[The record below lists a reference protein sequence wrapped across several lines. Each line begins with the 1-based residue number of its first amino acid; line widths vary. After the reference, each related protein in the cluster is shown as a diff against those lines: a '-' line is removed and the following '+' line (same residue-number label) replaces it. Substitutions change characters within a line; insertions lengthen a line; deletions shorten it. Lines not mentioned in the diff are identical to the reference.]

1 MSTSNLEAQESKN
14 SIVLKQKGISIHLA
28 HIRVELDQAKMKI
41 LIVSLVLLFT
51 GLTSVLSQK
60 YMNEIL
66 ASVGYALQNPPT
78 PTMGT
83 FLQDFL
89 GNSTLFV
96 IIIILLGMGTFSNEL
111 DVNKQVYFTLSRPI
125 SRSEYFFTRSLVLT
139 IGMTLATIL
148 ASLIV
153 YVYATMFFTPMA
165 FDKLILILLLVSF
178 QYASIYTIMI
188 MFSSQ
193 YGSATAGLLGF
204 VTYLSE
210 VVISIFEPLKWF
222 STIALSNDW
231 IKIYNDSISASD
243 LTLEF
248 LTLFIWTI
256 VPLII
261 GWFIYQRRDL

>member
-1 MSTSNLEAQESKN
+1 MSTANLKVQDSKDSN
-14 SIVLKQKGISIHLA
+14 VLKQIGLVVHLA

-125 SRSEYFFTRSLVLT
+125 SRSEYFITRSLVLT

-153 YVYATMFFTPMA
+153 YIYATVFFAPIA
-165 FDKLILILLLVSF
+165 FDKLILILIFISF
-178 QYASIYTIMI
+178 QYASIYAIMI

-193 YGSATAGLLGF
+193 YGSGIAGILGF

-210 VVISIFEPLKWF
+210 AVISIFEPLKWF

-231 IKIYNDSISASD
+231 TKIYTDSISASD

-248 LTLFIWTI
+248 LALVIWT
-256 VPLII
+256 VFPLVI
-261 GWFIYQRRDL
+261 GWIIYQRRDL